1 MSKMLFLCYFFSY
14 LADAVMT
21 NFPVEIELDLRNAV
35 GKHFKQEIKPIINNF
50 LHVHCCLFYLL
61 K

>member
-1 MSKMLFLCYFFSY
+1 MLFFFSN

-21 NFPVEIELDLRNAV
+21 NFPAATELDLRNAV
-35 GKHFKQEIKPIINNF
+35 GKHFKQEKKQKTIINNF
-50 LHVHCCLFYLL
+50 LQVHCWLFYLF